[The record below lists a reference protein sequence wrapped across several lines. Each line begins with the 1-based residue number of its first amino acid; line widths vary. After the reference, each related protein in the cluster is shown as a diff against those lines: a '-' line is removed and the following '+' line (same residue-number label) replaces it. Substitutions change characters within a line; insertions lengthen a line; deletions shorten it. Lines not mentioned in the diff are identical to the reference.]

1 MTDRDPT
8 PEPEFTEEQGSAIRR
23 ALALP
28 EVIDQR
34 YRVISRLG
42 AGAMGIVL
50 RAQDV
55 FLERPVAIKVV
66 DPDPLT
72 LERFVKEAQA
82 LAKVRHENVVQV
94 YSFGPVDSSP
104 QPGPLARSYYLA
116 MELVV
121 GRPLEEVIDALA
133 AEGELM
139 PLPRA
144 LAILKAIGLGLE
156 AVHAQKL
163 VHRDIKPGN
172 IILEGETDRPVVI
185 DFGLARRKSKSSP
198 NMSIVG
204 GTPSY
209 MAPEQARD
217 PDGRLC
223 TARTDQYAFACTAFE
238 LFTGRPLFEGDD
250 IYTILLG
257 HLNEK
262 PRKISSLRPELAML
276 DDVFLQALEKEPE
289 KRFAS
294 VAAMLAAIDARL
306 ATPTVAPPPAP
317 ATIPAPPPDDV
328 QPGILCL
335 AMEPG
340 LRRSL
345 LRTAT
350 QLVQTRSLDLGCEAL
365 ESVAQ
370 ALSLVDQG
378 ACDVLL
384 VDEESTGG
392 QLRHLVE
399 RVLHRRPTA
408 EVVVLT
414 RNFQE
419 TARVL
424 DGLGIRHLVPKPVNA
439 HILASVLA
447 KLAAANNGVPPSS
460 TL

>member
-8 PEPEFTEEQGSAIRR
+8 PEPAFTEEEGSAIRR

-34 YRVISRLG
+34 YRVLARLG

-94 YSFGPVDSSP
+94 YNFGPL
-104 QPGPLARSYYLA
+104 QGSYYLA
-116 MELVV
+116 MELVL
-121 GRPLEEVIDALA
+121 GRPLEDVIDALA
-133 AEGELM
+133 EKGLRM

-144 LAILKAIGLGLE
+144 LTILNGIGRGLE

-172 IILEGETDRPVVI
+172 IILEQDTDRPVVI

-262 PRKISSLRPELAML
+262 PRKISSLRPELSML
-276 DDVFLQALEKEPE
+276 DDVFLQALEKDPE
-289 KRFAS
+289 KRFES
-294 VAAMLAAIDARL
+294 VAALLGAIDARL

-328 QPGILCL
+328 RPGILCL

-350 QLVQTRSLDLGCEAL
+350 QLVQTRALDLGCEGL

-370 ALSLVDQG
+370 TLALVDQG

-384 VDEESTGG
+384 VDEESTDG

-399 RVLHRRPTA
+399 RVFYRRPTA
-408 EVVVLT
+408 EIVVLT
-414 RNFQE
+414 RHFQE

-424 DGLGIRHLVPKPVNA
+424 GGLGIRHLVPKPVNA
-439 HILASVLA
+439 HVLASVLA

-460 TL
+460 TI

>member
-1 MTDRDPT
+1 MTDRDST
-8 PEPEFTEEQGSAIRR
+8 PEPEFTEEEGSAIRR

-34 YRVISRLG
+34 YRVLARLG

-72 LERFVKEAQA
+72 VERFVKEAQA

-94 YSFGPVDSSP
+94 YNFGPL
-104 QPGPLARSYYLA
+104 QRSYYLA
-116 MELVV
+116 MELVI
-121 GRPLEEVIDALA
+121 GRPLEDVIDALA
-133 AEGELM
+133 EKGQRMA
-139 PLPRA
+139 LPRA
-144 LAILKAIGLGLE
+144 LTILNGIGRGLE

-172 IILEGETDRPVVI
+172 IILEQDTDRPVVI

-198 NMSIVG
+198 NRSIVG

-238 LFTGRPLFEGDD
+238 LFTGRPLFEGDE

-262 PRKISSLRPELAML
+262 PRRISTLRPELAML

-289 KRFAS
+289 KRFES

-350 QLVQTRSLDLGCEAL
+350 QLVQTRSLDLGCEGL

-370 ALSLVDQG
+370 ALALVDQG

-384 VDEESTGG
+384 VDEESAGG
-392 QLRHLVE
+392 QLRHLIE
-399 RVLHRRPTA
+399 RVLHKRPTA

-414 RNFQE
+414 RHFQE

-424 DGLGIRHLVPKPVNA
+424 GGLGIRHLVPKPVNA